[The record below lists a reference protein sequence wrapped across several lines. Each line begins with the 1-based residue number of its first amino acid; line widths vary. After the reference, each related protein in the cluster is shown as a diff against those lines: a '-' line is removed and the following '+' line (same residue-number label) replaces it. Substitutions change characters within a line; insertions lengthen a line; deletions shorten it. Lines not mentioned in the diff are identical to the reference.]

1 MNKRLKKKM
10 AVAATVHRDVE
21 LFKALEKIE
30 ELKDKVTAYM
40 ESASMYKGENEDL
53 RVICNAYEEMVTENK
68 KELENAN
75 KKKLE
80 VLELNEQILKEKQ
93 KVEYQLVTQHK
104 DIIKY
109 QETIENLQ
117 RAKQEAEENAH
128 AWYLGMV
135 KGKERIDYW
144 KEAYTKISFEL
155 EEAKKPWYKK
165 LFRRA

>member
-1 MNKRLKKKM
+1 MRIANQAKTIRQLSEVYSSANAEIEALK
-10 AVAATVHRDVE
+10 T
-21 LFKALEKIE
+21 
-30 ELKDKVTAYM
+30 KVCSYM
-40 ESASMYKGENEDL
+40 ESVTLYKGENEDL
-53 RVICNAYEEMVTENK
+53 RVRCEELEEMLRQEESK
-68 KELENAN
+68 LEIAN
-75 KKKLE
+75 KEKLE

-104 DIIKY
+104 DITKY

-117 RAKQEAEENAH
+117 KAKQEAEENAH

-144 KEAYTKISFEL
+144 KEAYTKISFEM

-165 LFRRA
+165 LFRGAK